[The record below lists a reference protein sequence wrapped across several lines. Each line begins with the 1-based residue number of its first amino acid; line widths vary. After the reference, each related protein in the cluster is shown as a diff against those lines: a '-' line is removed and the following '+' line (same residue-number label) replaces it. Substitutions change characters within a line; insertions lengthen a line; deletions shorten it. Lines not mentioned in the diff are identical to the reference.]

1 LHRLSHIVAD
11 DVRTGARACGTSFD
25 LATSQRAF
33 TDRSAAVPSIVLRR
47 AVTMTLA
54 APGAL
59 DVAARGTGALSRLHR
74 MPAREWMGALSERNF
89 RLFFIG
95 QTASQI
101 GSGMAPVAITFAVL
115 QHGTASD
122 VGLVAAS
129 GLVPV
134 VVLLLVGG
142 VVSDRFS
149 RRVVMFTA
157 DVLRTA
163 AEIGLGAWILLE
175 HPPLWA
181 FMALSACV
189 GAGGA
194 FFGPAMTGL
203 MPEVVSAPQLQQA
216 NALNGLSQ
224 SAASIVGPVLAGVIV
239 AVSSPGWAVFIDG
252 LSYAVSV
259 VTLVMIRIAWIPK
272 ASGDSFIA
280 LLHEGWREFWSRT
293 WLWVIVLEFSAV
305 NAVIFAPMI
314 VLGPVVAKASLGGAG
329 PWGVVLALEGAGAL
343 LGGAIM
349 LRWHPVRPLLVATVV
364 TLSWAWPLLALAV
377 VAPVAVIA
385 AGAFVAGVSLAMFS
399 ALWNTTLQR
408 EVPLDVLS
416 RVSAYDW
423 FGSLVFLPIGL
434 ALIGPIAKACGI
446 RQTLVGA
453 AVIMI
458 ALVGVTLLVP
468 AVTQMRAPR
477 RPQDLASTQPAA

>member
-1 LHRLSHIVAD
+1 
-11 DVRTGARACGTSFD
+11 
-25 LATSQRAF
+25 
-33 TDRSAAVPSIVLRR
+33 
-47 AVTMTLA
+47 
-54 APGAL
+54 
-59 DVAARGTGALSRLHR
+59 

-89 RLFFIG
+89 RLFFVG

-163 AEIGLGAWILLE
+163 AEIGLGAWILVQ

-194 FFGPAMTGL
+194 FFNPAMTGL
-203 MPEVVSAPQLQQA
+203 VPEVVSAGRLQQA

-224 SAASIVGPVLAGVIV
+224 SAASIVGPVLAGIIV
-239 AVSSPGWAVFIDG
+239 AVSSPGWAVLIDG

-259 VTLVMIRIAWIPK
+259 VTLVMIRIAWTAKP
-272 ASGDSFIA
+272 SGDSFIVQ
-280 LLHEGWREFWSRT
+280 LHEGWREFWSRT
-293 WLWVIVLEFSAV
+293 WLWVIVLEFSIG
-305 NAVIFAPMI
+305 NAVIFAPMF
-314 VLGPVVAKASLGGAG
+314 VLGPVIAKASLGGAG
-329 PWGVVLALEGAGAL
+329 PWGVVLAFEGAGAL

-349 LRWHPVRPLLVATVV
+349 LRWHPSRPLLVATVV
-364 TLSWAWPLLALAV
+364 TLSWTWPLLALAF
-377 VAPVAVIA
+377 VAPIAVIA
-385 AGAFVAGVSLAMFS
+385 SGAFVAGTSLAVFTT
-399 ALWNTTLQR
+399 LWNTTMQR
-408 EVPLDVLS
+408 EVPIDVLS

-423 FGSLVFLPIGL
+423 FGSLVFLPIGF
-434 ALIGPIAKACGI
+434 ALIGPIARAYGI
-446 RQTLVGA
+446 RQTIIGA
-453 AVIMI
+453 AALMV

-468 AVTQMRAPR
+468 SVTQMRAPR
-477 RPQDLASTQPAA
+477 RAKDLASTQPAS

>member
-1 LHRLSHIVAD
+1 
-11 DVRTGARACGTSFD
+11 
-25 LATSQRAF
+25 
-33 TDRSAAVPSIVLRR
+33 
-47 AVTMTLA
+47 
-54 APGAL
+54 
-59 DVAARGTGALSRLHR
+59 

-163 AEIGLGAWILLE
+163 AEIGLGAWILVQ

-194 FFGPAMTGL
+194 FFNPAMTGL
-203 MPEVVSAPQLQQA
+203 VPEVASSGRLQQA

-224 SAASIVGPVLAGVIV
+224 SAASIIGPVLAGIIV
-239 AVSSPGWAVFIDG
+239 AVSSPGWAVLIDG

-259 VTLVMIRIAWIPK
+259 VTLVMIRIAWTARP
-272 ASGDSFIA
+272 SGDSFIA
-280 LLHEGWREFWSRT
+280 QLHEGWQEFWSRT
-293 WLWVIVLEFSAV
+293 WLWVIVLEFSIG
-305 NAVIFAPMI
+305 NAVIFAPMF
-314 VLGPVVAKASLGGAG
+314 VLGPVIAKASLGGAG
-329 PWGVVLALEGAGAL
+329 PWGVVLAVEGAGAL

-349 LRWHPVRPLLVATVV
+349 LRWHPSRPLLVATVV
-364 TLSWAWPLLALAV
+364 TLSWTWPLLALAF
-377 VAPVAVIA
+377 VAPIAVIA
-385 AGAFVAGVSLAMFS
+385 SGAFVAGTSLAVFTT
-399 ALWNTTLQR
+399 LWNTTMQR
-408 EVPLDVLS
+408 EVPNDVLS

-423 FGSLVFLPIGL
+423 FGSLVFLPIGF
-434 ALIGPIAKACGI
+434 ALIGPIARAFGI
-446 RQTLVGA
+446 RQTIIGA
-453 AVIMI
+453 ATLMV

-468 AVTQMRAPR
+468 SVTQMRAPR
-477 RPQDLASTQPAA
+477 RAGLAPTQPAS